1 MGHDGTLL
9 GFLKLLVTED
19 EAFIEEVLVAEIS
32 RGQGIMHHLFVAT
45 AQILPAV
52 KRLRLQVKRGIR
64 AHGIYKALGFREW
77 QPWRFSPPWSQQRP
91 DHGYR
96 LALFMHATAG
106 EVLAKATAHLVAK
119 QRELRHWR
127 IWRQATYPIPGVELG
142 YTAARVHAQPEAEV
156 AQGEDTAFSPVRRTL
171 RSGSTREGPYQR
183 PPQPARD
190 PTEAGPY
197 QRPPQRARHPTE
209 ASIVRE
215 PSSEEDDELWSDS
228 D

>member
-1 MGHDGTLL
+1 
-9 GFLKLLVTED
+9 
-19 EAFIEEVLVAEIS
+19 
-32 RGQGIMHHLFVAT
+32 
-45 AQILPAV
+45 V

-77 QPWRFSPPWSQQRP
+77 QPWRLSPPWSEQRP
-91 DHGYR
+91 DHGFKV
-96 LALFMHATAG
+96 ALFMHATAG

-142 YTAARVHAQPEAEV
+142 YTAARLHAQPEAEV

-183 PPQPARD
+183 PPQPVRH

-197 QRPPQRARHPTE
+197 QRPPQRAPHPTE